1 MTNSPNQNDLYKR
14 IEIIMKVQLGQISAT
29 AAAKDLGIT
38 RRHYYRIEKEFLK
51 QGLNAVS
58 PQKRGRKVKQADP
71 KIIQLEDDLQKGS
84 RERELLE
91 IKLKDAQYLNGK
103 LQEAL
108 CNKEERRGKKSVSR
122 DGKIRQQIF
131 TAIQAA
137 DTEFKNGSKTKGET
151 DNAGM

>member
-1 MTNSPNQNDLYKR
+1 MTPQNDLVKR
-14 IEIIMKVQLGQISAT
+14 VEIIMKVQLGQMNAT
-29 AAAKDLGIT
+29 AASKELGIT
-38 RRHYYRIEKEFLK
+38 RQHYYRIEKEFLK

-71 KIIQLEDDLQKGS
+71 KMKQLEDDLQKGR

-91 IKLKDAQYLNGK
+91 IKLKDTQYLNGK

-108 CNKEERRGKKSVSR
+108 SNKEERRKKKTGSR
-122 DGKIRQQIF
+122 DGKIRQQIH
-131 TAIQAA
+131 TTVQTVDSGI
-137 DTEFKNGSKTKGET
+137 KNGSITKGET